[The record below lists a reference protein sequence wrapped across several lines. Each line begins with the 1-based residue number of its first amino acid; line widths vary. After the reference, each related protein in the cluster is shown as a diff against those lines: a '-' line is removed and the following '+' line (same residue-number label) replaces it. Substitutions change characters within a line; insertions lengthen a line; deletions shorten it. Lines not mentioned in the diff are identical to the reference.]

1 MATDGTTSRER
12 TGDPSPGTVVVWS
25 DLACPWAHVA
35 VARLHRVRA
44 ELGLTD
50 RVHFDHRVFPLE
62 LVNERPTPKRI
73 LDAELSVAGGIEP
86 EAGWQVWQGNEWTY
100 PVTTLPALEAVQAAK
115 EQSLEASEAL
125 DRGLRLA
132 MFAESRCISVR
143 SVILSVAAQLEAV
156 DADALA
162 ESIDDGRARRS
173 VMDDFTEA
181 TGDAVRGSPHLF
193 LPDGTDVHNPGVEM
207 HWEGEKGRGFPVVDS
222 DRPEV
227 YAELLR
233 SASAEG

>member
-1 MATDGTTSRER
+1 M
-12 TGDPSPGTVVVWS
+12 GDPPPGTIVVWS
-25 DLACPWAHVA
+25 DLACPWSHVA
-35 VARLHRVRA
+35 VARLHRVRH
-44 ELGLTD
+44 ELGLAG
-50 RVHFDHRVFPLE
+50 RVRFHHRAFPLE

-73 LDAELSVAGGIEP
+73 LDAEVPVAGGIEP
-86 EAGWQVWQGNEWTY
+86 EAGWQVWQGREWTY
-100 PVTTLPALEAVQAAK
+100 PVTTLLALEAVQAAK

-132 MFAESRCISVR
+132 MFAESQCISLR

-156 DADALA
+156 DAEALA
-162 ESIDDGRARRS
+162 EAIDDGRARRR
-173 VMDDFTEA
+173 VMDDFVEA

-193 LPDGTDVHNPGVEM
+193 LPGGTDVHNPGVEM
-207 HWEGEKGRGFPVVDS
+207 HWEGEKGMGFPVVDS

-233 SASAEG
+233 SASAQLTPAT